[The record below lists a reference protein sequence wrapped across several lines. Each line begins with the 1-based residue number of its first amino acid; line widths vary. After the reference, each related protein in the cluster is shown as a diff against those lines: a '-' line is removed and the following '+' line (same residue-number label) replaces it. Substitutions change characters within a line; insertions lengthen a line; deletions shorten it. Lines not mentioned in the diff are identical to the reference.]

1 MQPIKLYWSLFVQG
15 RVMVWL
21 FIHRGNSEIHP
32 YHLHVSHLE
41 SLVPSNFQRELFLE
55 YMGGNKKCVFM
66 KTVHIGI

>member
-1 MQPIKLYWSLFVQG
+1 
-15 RVMVWL
+15 MVWL